1 MSVMNKTYKK
11 YSIEEKISFVKLN
24 ETMSAHQIEN
34 KYNISRQCLRTW
46 KKNLSK
52 MKALTNKIGKFKLAG
67 EGRIPYTYEHETDI
81 KKFIKI
87 ARAHNIAV
95 NTWDIIKEAI
105 KYYPEMK
112 NKSYSSQMK

>member
-1 MSVMNKTYKK
+1 MFKNM
-11 YSIEEKISFVKLN
+11 EKNS
-24 ETMSAHQIEN
+24 
-34 KYNISRQCLRTW
+34 
-46 KKNLSK
+46 SK
-52 MKALTNKIGKFKLAG
+52 MKALTNKKGKFKLAG
-67 EGRIPYTYEHETDI
+67 AGRIPYTLEHETDI
-81 KKFIKI
+81 MKFIKI

>member
-24 ETMSAHQIEN
+24 EKMSAHQIEN

-52 MKALTNKIGKFKLAG
+52 MKALTNKKDKFKMAG
-67 EGRIPYTYEHETDI
+67 AGRIPYTYEHETDI
-81 KKFIKI
+81 TDIMKFIKI

-95 NTWDIIKEAI
+95 NMWDIIKEAI
-105 KYYPEMK
+105 KY
-112 NKSYSSQMK
+112 

>member
-11 YSIEEKISFVKLN
+11 YSIEEKISLVKLN
-24 ETMSAHQIEN
+24 EKMSTHQIEN
-34 KYNISRQCLRTW
+34 KYNISRQSLRTW

-52 MKALTNKIGKFKLAG
+52 MKALTNKKGKFKLAG
-67 EGRIPYTYEHETDI
+67 AGRIPYTNEHKTDI
-81 KKFIKI
+81 IKFIKI

-105 KYYPEMK
+105 KYYLEMK

>member
-11 YSIEEKISFVKLN
+11 YSIEEKIYFVKLN

-52 MKALTNKIGKFKLAG
+52 MKALTNKKANSNWQEREEFHIPMNMKL
-67 EGRIPYTYEHETDI
+67 I
-81 KKFIKI
+81 
-87 ARAHNIAV
+87 
-95 NTWDIIKEAI
+95 
-105 KYYPEMK
+105 
-112 NKSYSSQMK
+112 

>member
-1 MSVMNKTYKK
+1 M
-11 YSIEEKISFVKLN
+11 
-24 ETMSAHQIEN
+24 
-34 KYNISRQCLRTW
+34 
-46 KKNLSK
+46 
-52 MKALTNKIGKFKLAG
+52 AG
-67 EGRIPYTYEHETDI
+67 EGRIPYTNEHETDI
-81 KKFIKI
+81 IKFIKI